1 VTATSIDDAV
11 ATATPAPHIAIR
23 FGREVGARSIAIV
36 RRPAVLWGVAALVG
50 SLAAFSVIVAILGA
64 GPFSV
69 YSTIIRSSLL
79 DHGAFAQTLLRAI
92 PISLAALAVA
102 VPARAGLVNVG
113 GEGQLIV
120 GAVAATGVGLAVDT
134 HVPGSVSWLAMG
146 VAGAAAG
153 AVWAGIAGV
162 LRAVLSANESVSTL
176 LLNFIANDVMLYLI
190 YQPWKDP
197 NGSGQP
203 ESRPLAHKAVL
214 PSIFGSQA
222 NLGVIIAA
230 VVALVI
236 WQILRRSSW
245 GFSLRVAG
253 GNARAAERAGLP
265 VRRLIISSMM
275 VGGALAGLGGALNFA
290 GVETQL
296 RPGITASFGY
306 VAFLASYLA
315 RHHPL
320 RVVLAAVVFSAI
332 ALAGNGLQLT
342 EGLDG
347 NIVDVLLAL
356 IVFAPLVVARKIGR
370 ST

>member
-1 VTATSIDDAV
+1 MSVTTVSGDDV
-11 ATATPAPHIAIR
+11 AT
-23 FGREVGARSIAIV
+23 
-36 RRPAVLWGVAALVG
+36 VAAVPPVSPLSRLLTTLRRIVASHPSVVWGAAGLLG
-50 SLAAFSVIVAILGA
+50 SLVAFSAIVAILGA
-64 GPFSV
+64 GPVSV
-69 YSTIIRSSLL
+69 YSTIVRSSIL
-79 DHGAFAQTLLRAI
+79 DNGAFSQTLLRAI

-113 GEGQLIV
+113 GEGQLII
-120 GAVAATGVGLAVDT
+120 GAVAATGVGLAIDT
-134 HVPGSVSWLAMG
+134 HVPGVVSWVAMG
-146 VAGAAAG
+146 LAG
-153 AVWAGIAGV
+153 AVGGAIWAGIAGV

-197 NGSGQP
+197 HGSGQP

-214 PSIFGSQA
+214 PAIFGSQV

-230 VVALVI
+230 VVALII
-236 WQILRRSSW
+236 WQVLGRSSW

-253 GNARAAERAGLP
+253 GNARAAQRAGLP
-265 VRRLIISSMM
+265 VRRLIVSSMM

-320 RVVLAAVVFSAI
+320 RVVLAAFVFSAI

-356 IVFAPLVVARKIGR
+356 IVFGPLVVARKMGR